1 LFQELDFLCE
11 AENSARCLINFR
23 KLSPHIAN
31 SIYIPKVYL
40 NLSSSRILTMEYMDA
55 MEVTDVK
62 GIKDAGI
69 RPVDVSN
76 LVSLQLFQN
85 KCGNELFVDTHL
97 TVM

>member
-1 LFQELDFLCE
+1 
-11 AENSARCLINFR
+11 
-23 KLSPHIAN
+23 
-31 SIYIPKVYL
+31 
-40 NLSSSRILTMEYMDA
+40 MEYMDA
-55 MEVTDVK
+55 KEVTDVK